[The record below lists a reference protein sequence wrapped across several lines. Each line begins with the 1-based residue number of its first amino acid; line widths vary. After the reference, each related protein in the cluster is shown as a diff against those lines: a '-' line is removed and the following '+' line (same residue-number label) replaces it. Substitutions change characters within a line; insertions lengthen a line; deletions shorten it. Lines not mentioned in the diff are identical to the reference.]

1 MSIKEIAEFN
11 KLKDY
16 HINDILEY
24 IEDGNVAYTKADVN
38 EYKRILEEHFE
49 KVLNASDGECG
60 IECVKNTALELS
72 KLRQKAG
79 EKLSETYQ
87 EDLCGHI
94 VLAGVLLGLA
104 YRHLK

>member
-1 MSIKEIAEFN
+1 MSIKENPEFN

-24 IEDGNVAYTKADVN
+24 MEDGNVDYTKADVN

-49 KVLNASDGECG
+49 KVLNPSDGECG
-60 IECVKNTALELS
+60 TERAKNTALELS
-72 KLRQKAG
+72 KIKQKTG
-79 EKLSETYQ
+79 EEFGETYQ